1 MGGWHV
7 ISARGGAKAGQF
19 ARAAVALLMV
29 ALIAGL
35 ALFAAGR
42 LPGQSVSPLGGWLGQ
57 GRSQS
62 ASAPAVGGPRV
73 AASGSRPGSTTDP
86 GTRAAEQ
93 ALTAP
98 SAPPTKLVIP
108 TLGVAAVVEA
118 VGVAADGT
126 MAVPAQAD
134 HVAWYQPG
142 VAPGDA
148 GNALFDGHLDWWT
161 GPAVFWHLANLRVG
175 DQVEVV
181 RADGSQLAFT
191 VDSTST
197 YPWNSRPDGLFTTI
211 GPPSISLVT
220 CSGSWDR
227 QRQTYLSRLV
237 VHATLVSG
245 PPQKTPGDEG
255 G

>member
-7 ISARGGAKAGQF
+7 IFAGRGAKARPFG
-19 ARAAVALLMV
+19 RAAAALLIVALV
-29 ALIAGL
+29 AGL

-42 LPGQSVSPLGGWLGQ
+42 LPGQSAGWLGQ

-62 ASAPAVGGPRV
+62 ASAPAVGGPPV
-73 AASGSRPGSTTDP
+73 AAPRVRPGSTPDP

-98 SAPPTKLVIP
+98 AAPPTKLVIP
-108 TLGVAAVVEA
+108 ALSVAAVVEA

-161 GPAVFWHLANLRVG
+161 GPAVFWHLANLRIG
-175 DQVEVV
+175 DQVDVV
-181 RADGSQLAFT
+181 RADGSHLAFT

-197 YPWNSRPDGLFTTI
+197 YPWNSRPDGLFTTT

-237 VHATLVSG
+237 VHATLAAT
-245 PPQKTPGDEG
+245 PPQQTPGDEG

>member
-1 MGGWHV
+1 MGGWQV
-7 ISARGGAKAGQF
+7 FSAGGGAKAGRY
-19 ARAAVALLMV
+19 ARAAVALSTV
-29 ALIAGL
+29 ALVAGL

-42 LPGQSVSPLGGWLGQ
+42 LPGQSGSPLPRGLGQ
-57 GRSQS
+57 DGSQS
-62 ASAPAVGGPRV
+62 ASALAVGGPRV
-73 AASGSRPGSTTDP
+73 AAAGGRPASTPDP
-86 GTRAAEQ
+86 GTRAAEK

-108 TLGVAAVVEA
+108 ALGVAAEVEA

-126 MAVPAQAD
+126 MAVPSQAD

-142 VAPGDA
+142 VTPGDA
-148 GNALFDGHLDWWT
+148 GDALIDGHLDWWT
-161 GPAVFWHLANLRVG
+161 GPAVFWHLANLRTG
-175 DQVEVV
+175 DQVDVV
-181 RADGSQLAFT
+181 HADGSQLVFT

-197 YPWNSRPDGLFTTI
+197 YPWNSRPDSLFTTT

-237 VHATLVSG
+237 VHATLAAAS
-245 PPQKTPGDEG
+245 PQQTPGDEG

>member
-1 MGGWHV
+1 V
-7 ISARGGAKAGQF
+7 
-19 ARAAVALLMV
+19 AA
-29 ALIAGL
+29 
-35 ALFAAGR
+35 
-42 LPGQSVSPLGGWLGQ
+42 
-57 GRSQS
+57 
-62 ASAPAVGGPRV
+62 PRV
-73 AASGSRPGSTTDP
+73 RPGSTPDP

-93 ALTAP
+93 ALIAP

-108 TLGVAAVVEA
+108 ALSVAAVVEA

-161 GPAVFWHLANLRVG
+161 GPAVFWHLANLRIG
-175 DQVEVV
+175 DQVDVV
-181 RADGSQLAFT
+181 RADGSHLAFT

-197 YPWNSRPDGLFTTI
+197 YPWNSRPDGLFTTT

-237 VHATLVSG
+237 VHATLAAT
-245 PPQKTPGDEG
+245 PPRQTPGDEG

>member
-1 MGGWHV
+1 V
-7 ISARGGAKAGQF
+7 ISAGGGARARPF

-35 ALFAAGR
+35 ALFGAGR
-42 LPGQSVSPLGGWLGQ
+42 LPGQSVSPLGRWLGQ

-62 ASAPAVGGPRV
+62 ASAPAVGGGPRV
-73 AASGSRPGSTTDP
+73 VASGGRPASTPDA

-98 SAPPTKLVIP
+98 AAPPTELVIP
-108 TLGVAAVVEA
+108 SLSVAAVVEA

-142 VAPGDA
+142 VMPGDA

-161 GPAVFWHLANLRVG
+161 GPAVFWHLANLHIG
-175 DQVEVV
+175 DQVNVV
-181 RADGSQLAFT
+181 RADGSQLAFM

-197 YPWNSRPDGLFTTI
+197 YPWNSRPDGLFTTA

-237 VHATLVSG
+237 VHATLAAAA
-245 PPQKTPGDEG
+245 PQQTPGDEG